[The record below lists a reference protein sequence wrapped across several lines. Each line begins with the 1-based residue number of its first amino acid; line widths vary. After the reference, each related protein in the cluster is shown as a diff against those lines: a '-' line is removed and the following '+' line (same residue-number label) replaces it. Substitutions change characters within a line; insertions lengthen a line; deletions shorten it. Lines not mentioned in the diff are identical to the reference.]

1 MINTYKISKA
11 NENSNLHS
19 NLEWSAR
26 VLADFLSLLR
36 RIVTDAN
43 PESNRSHLCPRYL
56 NERLCQQ
63 DVAADVKTDSNL
75 KGRLII
81 LVFISHLL
89 FATLVSACPGLELVV
104 RSQWNAQAPSQR
116 WYFVST
122 PVEHVIIGHTVTAP
136 CLSQESCAAQMRN
149 IQNYHMEL
157 GWGDIGY
164 NFVIGG
170 DGRVYEGVG
179 WSRQGVHTLGW
190 NTKSYGIAFIG
201 DYSQMR
207 PSAKQLKA
215 ARYLM
220 ICGTQMVC

>member
-1 MINTYKISKA
+1 MVF
-11 NENSNLHS
+11 
-19 NLEWSAR
+19 R
-26 VLADFLSLLR
+26 
-36 RIVTDAN
+36 
-43 PESNRSHLCPRYL
+43 
-56 NERLCQQ
+56 
-63 DVAADVKTDSNL
+63 
-75 KGRLII
+75 GRKII

-89 FATLVSACPGLELVV
+89 FVTLSSACPGLELVI
-104 RSQWNAQAPSQR
+104 RSQWSARAPSQR
-116 WYFVST
+116 WFFVST
-122 PVEHVIIGHTVTAP
+122 PVEHVIIGHTATAP
-136 CLSQESCAAQMRN
+136 CLSQESCAAQMRS
-149 IQNYHMEL
+149 IQKYHMEL

-220 ICGTQMVC
+220 ICGTQMGLISSGHKIHGARDATCTDSPGDKLYEIIARWPMFEGGPLVGYKC